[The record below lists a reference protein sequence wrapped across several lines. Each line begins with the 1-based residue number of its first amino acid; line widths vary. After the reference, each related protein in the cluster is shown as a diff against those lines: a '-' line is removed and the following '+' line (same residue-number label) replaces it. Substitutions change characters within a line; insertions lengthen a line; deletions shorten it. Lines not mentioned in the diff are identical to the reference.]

1 MVSSNWLKL
10 LFVVVLAYGAY
21 RWWDERETAARQ
33 EALVG
38 ELRTLL
44 REHPN
49 EGPEEASVRSL
60 FAILAQLQQPRP
72 EGLEDTAELVRQ
84 AVRESPRLQRQ
95 AELLVEAL
103 VENERA
109 LEQLGL
115 DNQEAALLLL
125 VGRSPR
131 IASGPWAGE
140 TLAVGRRLS
149 PLKAPE
155 ARFTLAN
162 LVVMPDSVAAARM
175 PEQSVDQEHLMRRF
189 QHIGLLPS
197 P

>member
-1 MVSSNWLKL
+1 MLSSNWLKL
-10 LFVVVLAYGAY
+10 LFVVVIAYGAY

-33 EALVG
+33 EALVE
-38 ELRTLL
+38 ELRGLL
-44 REHPN
+44 REHPG
-49 EGPEEASVRSL
+49 EGPEEAAVRSL
-60 FAILAQLQQPRP
+60 FSILALLQQPRP
-72 EGLEDTAELVRQ
+72 AGLEDTAELIRE
-84 AVRESPRLQRQ
+84 AVRESSRLQRQ
-95 AELLVEAL
+95 AELLVEGL
-103 VENERA
+103 QENQRA

-115 DNQEAALLLL
+115 DNEEAALLLV

-131 IASGPWAGE
+131 IQSGPFAGE

-162 LVVMPDSVAAARM
+162 LIVMPDSVAAARM
-175 PEQSVDQEHLMRRF
+175 PEKSVDQEHLMRRF
-189 QHIGLLPS
+189 QHIGLLPG